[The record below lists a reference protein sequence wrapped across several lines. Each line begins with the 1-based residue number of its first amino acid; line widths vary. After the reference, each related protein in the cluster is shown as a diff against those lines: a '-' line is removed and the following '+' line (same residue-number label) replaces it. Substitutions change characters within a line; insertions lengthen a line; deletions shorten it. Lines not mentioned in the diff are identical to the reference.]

1 VDPCCAQDELPVA
14 ARAALT
20 GAAGVAVGIAV
31 AGDLRWPGLL
41 EALMTV
47 GLGGAGVAAQVGWCR
62 APGSAAGKTLTG

>member
-1 VDPCCAQDELPVA
+1 MDPCCAQEELPVA

-47 GLGGAGVAAQVGWCR
+47 GLGGAGVAAQVG
-62 APGSAAGKTLTG
+62 